1 MPELKTIE
9 VDSGAPLA
17 TAGVSASAHVV
28 IARRATPTFT
38 QTSSRWPSKI
48 ARQASRRW
56 SAGRLALAAEL
67 DHGRLFLCAPVLAG
81 AGAVAWFE
89 FDTDASLFR
98 LGAWITF
105 LALVFV
111 AAGAGRPLPRRAA
124 LAGLLCVGGM
134 LAAQIETWRAGTIIL
149 DSAVTTTLT
158 GRVERRE
165 GDDKGRWRYILA
177 VERTASPALKR
188 MPERVSLLARGDAP
202 IPIGSWIEVRA
213 RFTPPAGPAL
223 PGLNDFAFDAYF
235 AGVGANG
242 FAYGEPV
249 EVAPDALS
257 PRRSAPDT
265 IVEGLYR
272 LRSSIGERI
281 RSILPGDTGAFA
293 ASLVTDERRA
303 ISDETTEA
311 LRQSGLAHIV
321 AISGLNMALSAG
333 IFFIGL
339 RAVFGLF
346 PAFAQAY
353 PTKKIAA
360 AGALAA
366 LTAYYLI
373 SGFAVSAERAYIM
386 MAIMLVAALFDRPSI
401 SLRNVALSALLIIL
415 TSPSAVL
422 GPSFQ
427 MSFAATLAL
436 VSGYVGWISGSMPGK
451 ALFVHPVF
459 KPIGFVFRFFA
470 GIALTSMIGGFST
483 ALFSIEHF
491 HRLSAYGLPANLMA
505 MPVISFVVMPMGML
519 AMLLTPLGL
528 DVLPWKIAGFGLDIV
543 IDIAKTVSGWGGTVD
558 VGRLPAWYF
567 AVASLAFLLQT
578 LLFTRLKYLGFAVM
592 LIATACLRFLPGSPL
607 PELLVS
613 DDGSLVAVV
622 DDEVLATNKPKPGEF
637 IFNQWQRALAIEPQ
651 VPPLILTDVPP
662 PPQKRDH
669 ERVVLTAKERRAATD
684 LMRRSTETTQFSCA
698 KSAWCAV
705 TLKSGYLVV
714 VVDNLA
720 YLGSACDVADIVITP
735 ARVRLA
741 QCRSGSLLFTGDSL
755 RRTGALEIRIDDQG
769 SPVINTAY
777 TGLDRPW
784 MRQRAYDWR
793 TGAYADA
800 VRQPSD
806 TGGSARQAYPVP

>member
-9 VDSGAPLA
+9 ADSGASLA
-17 TAGVSASAHVV
+17 TSSVTASAQVV
-28 IARRATPTFT
+28 IVRPASPTFT

-48 ARQASRRW
+48 ARQAGRHW
-56 SAGRLALAAEL
+56 SAGRLAVAAEL

-89 FDTDASLFR
+89 FDTDTSLFR
-98 LGAWITF
+98 LGAWIAF

-149 DSAVTTTLT
+149 DSAVTTTMT

-177 VERTASPALKR
+177 VERTASPVLKR
-188 MPERVSLLARGDAP
+188 MPARVSLLARGDAP

-242 FAYGEPV
+242 FAYGEPA
-249 EVAPDALS
+249 EVAPDLLS
-257 PRRSAPDT
+257 PQRSVSDT
-265 IVEGLYR
+265 VVEGLYR

-339 RAVFGLF
+339 RCIFGLF

-386 MAIMLVAALFDRPSI
+386 MAVMLVAALFDRPSI
-401 SLRNVALSALLIIL
+401 SLRNIALSALLIIL

-436 VSGYVGWISGSMPGK
+436 VSGYVGWISGAMPGK
-451 ALFVHPVF
+451 ALFVHPAF
-459 KPIGFVFRFFA
+459 KPIGFVLRFFA

-505 MPVISFVVMPMGML
+505 MPVISFIVMPMGML

-528 DVLPWKIAGFGLDIV
+528 DVLPWRIAGFGLDIV

-558 VGRLPAWYF
+558 IGRLPAWYF
-567 AVASLAFLLQT
+567 LVASLAFLLQT

-592 LIATACLRFLPGSPL
+592 LVATACLKLLPASPS

-613 DDGSLVAVV
+613 DDGSLVAVI
-622 DDEVLATNKPKPGEF
+622 DDDVLATNKPKPGNF

-651 VPPLILTDVPP
+651 VPPLILADAPP
-662 PPQKRDH
+662 PPRKRDH
-669 ERVVLTAKERRAATD
+669 ERVVLTANERRIATD
-684 LMRRSTETTQFSCA
+684 LMRRSTETGQFSCA

-735 ARVRLA
+735 ARVRLKE
-741 QCRSGSLLFTGDSL
+741 CRSGSLLFTGESL

-769 SPVINTAY
+769 APVIGAAY

-793 TGAYADA
+793 TGTYAET
-800 VRQPSD
+800 VPPPSD
-806 TGGSARQAYPVP
+806 NGG